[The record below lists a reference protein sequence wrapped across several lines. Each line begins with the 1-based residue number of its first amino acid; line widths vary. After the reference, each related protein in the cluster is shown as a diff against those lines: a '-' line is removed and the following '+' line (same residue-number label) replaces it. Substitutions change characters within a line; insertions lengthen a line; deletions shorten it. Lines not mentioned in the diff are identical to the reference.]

1 MDRYEAFSASSDVS
15 TNGNTTAMAY
25 ATGTSGIE
33 RLASITRPSGAMTTY
48 AYDGS
53 GRVESVTNALGYVTT
68 LVWSGNLAALKSKPR
83 AVVTYAS
90 PDRTLVPN
98 TFALTKP
105 ARARDLMEV
114 LSSIQTRLENKPA

>member
-1 MDRYEAFSASSDVS
+1 MSSK
-15 TNGNTTAMAY
+15 Y
-25 ATGTSGIE
+25 
-33 RLASITRPSGAMTTY
+33 SITCSAMSERDVALIKSLIGIIGKSQGAEWVYSEEPEADVVIIDT
-48 AYDGS
+48 DG
-53 GRVESVTNALGYVTT
+53 R
-68 LVWSGNLAALKSKPR
+68 GNLAALKAKPR